1 MNRMLAPQSLNFP
14 TNECAHYSIE
24 PLVGNGF
31 TSPGIMPQLHPCQ
44 LQPYQPQPYQPQPLQ
59 LEPIPVSLNTFSYTS
74 HVQLSQTQF
83 LPFLPPLCYVLI
95 QQPFCP
101 QPPPSQELQSQ
112 FIPSPSP
119 PRQTYQVVTQTH
131 RSSLPSMACDSS
143 VSLGGAGSQTS
154 DVNSALR
161 KFYSYD
167 VAAQKLSIGEM
178 QTRFAQGMVRAMR
191 NTLQLPSTQFV
202 IRIIPSETKKNFTI
216 QWILV
221 EEKFDH
227 ANVKHRSTR
236 QDFQKKLICE
246 LAKIDDGRFN
256 KHLSGAKQLTIIN
269 EGWACLFLLQEVL
282 ISPNGTLRRL
292 LDVQP
297 EDRFEDEAMTN
308 LYKVSADEGGNALR
322 GPTVVGIRFKQQ
334 LDIVKM
340 PTFVEEVKASMT
352 IKTATMIASLKTQ
365 KQYKGWSVYLD
376 VGTVEN
382 VQRVKDISQ
391 KYGFEKAKVFVA
403 EDNYNYSNQ

>member
-1 MNRMLAPQSLNFP
+1 MLAPQSWNFP
-14 TNECAHYSIE
+14 TNEFAFYLIE
-24 PLVGNGF
+24 QLAGNGF
-31 TSPGIMPQLHPCQ
+31 TPPGIMPQLHPCQ
-44 LQPYQPQPYQPQPLQ
+44 PLPLQLQ
-59 LEPIPVSLNTFSYTS
+59 LEPIPLSLNTFPCTS
-74 HVQLSQTQF
+74 HVQQFQTQF
-83 LPFLPPLCYVLI
+83 LPFLPPPYYVLI

-112 FIPSPSP
+112 FIPFIPSPSP
-119 PRQTYQVVTQTH
+119 PRQTYQDVTQIH
-131 RSSLPSMACDSS
+131 RLSLPSLACDSS

-154 DVNSALR
+154 DVNSELR
-161 KFYSYD
+161 KFYSFD
-167 VAAQKLSIGEM
+167 VAAQSVSIGEM
-178 QTRFAQGMVRAMR
+178 HRFGQGLVRAMR

-216 QWILV
+216 QWILN

-292 LDVQP
+292 LDVRP

-308 LYKVSADEGGNALR
+308 LYKVSADEGGKALR

-334 LDIVKM
+334 PDIIKM

-382 VQRVKDISQ
+382 VQRVEEISQ

-403 EDNYNYSNQ
+403 EDNYNHSNQ

>member
-1 MNRMLAPQSLNFP
+1 MLAPQSSNFP
-14 TNECAHYSIE
+14 TNEFAYYPIE
-24 PLVGNGF
+24 PLAGNGF
-31 TSPGIMPQLHPCQ
+31 TPPGIMPQLHPCQ
-44 LQPYQPQPYQPQPLQ
+44 LQPCQPLQLQ
-59 LEPIPVSLNTFSYTS
+59 LEPIPLSLNTFPYTS
-74 HVQLSQTQF
+74 HVQQIQTQF
-83 LPFLPPLCYVLI
+83 VPFLPPPYYVLI

-112 FIPSPSP
+112 FTPFIPSPSP
-119 PRQTYQVVTQTH
+119 PRQTYQDVTQIH
-131 RSSLPSMACDSS
+131 RLSLPSLACDSS

-154 DVNSALR
+154 DVNSELR
-161 KFYSYD
+161 KFYSFD
-167 VAAQKLSIGEM
+167 VAAQKVSIGEM
-178 QTRFAQGMVRAMR
+178 DSFEQGLVRAMR

-202 IRIIPSETKKNFTI
+202 VRIIPAETKKNFTI
-216 QWILV
+216 QWMLN

-292 LDVQP
+292 LDVRP

-308 LYKVSADEGGNALR
+308 LYKVSADEGGKALR

-334 LDIVKM
+334 PDIIKM

-352 IKTATMIASLKTQ
+352 IKRATMIASLKTQ

-382 VQRVKDISQ
+382 VQRVEEISQ
-391 KYGFEKAKVFVA
+391 KYGFEKAKIFVA
-403 EDNYNYSNQ
+403 EDNYNHSNE